1 MQNYF
6 DGFLAAFQSLIH
18 VFICTCICPFFLK
31 RKKLTCVNVPVGLL
45 GGQSVPTLISQMREE
60 VLTSGVFPFRGGHF
74 QSASL
79 LVPGVTCKF
88 RGLLGHLL

>member
-1 MQNYF
+1 MQDYF

-18 VFICTCICPFFLK
+18 VLICTCICPF
-31 RKKLTCVNVPVGLL
+31 KKNVPVCLL